1 MSDVQLQDRLITETA
16 KGSYLAKVVSVQ
28 DPESLSRVQ
37 IRLLSFDQVGDQDAE
52 IWARVAVPFAGD
64 NRGAFLIPDVDD
76 EVLVT
81 FINGDTRFPIV
92 IGSMWNGS
100 ASVPEQLGGG
110 GDSVDRWSIT
120 GKLGTRVAIEEVN
133 ASSARV
139 LITTPNGVS
148 GEFTDAGGGK
158 VEFKTSGTTMTIDSQ
173 GVTVNTSMNLTVQAT
188 QVSVSAAMVTVD
200 AGISK
205 FSGVVQAD
213 TVICNSIISASYT
226 PGAGNIW

>member
-1 MSDVQLQDRLITETA
+1 MSDMHLLDQLINETA
-16 KGSYLAKVVSVQ
+16 KGSYLAKVISVQ
-28 DPESLSRVQ
+28 DPENLSRVQ
-37 IRLLSFDQVGDQDAE
+37 IRLLSFDQAENQDAE

-64 NRGAFLIPDVDD
+64 NHGAFLIPNVDD

-92 IGSMWNGS
+92 IGSLWNGRN
-100 ASVPEQLGGG
+100 SVPETLGGS
-110 GDSVDRWSIT
+110 GDNVDRWSIT
-120 GKLGTRVAIEEVN
+120 GKLGTRIAIEEEN
-133 ASSARV
+133 ASRAKV

-148 GEFTDAGGGK
+148 AELTDAGGGK
-158 VEFKTSGTTMTIDSQ
+158 IEFKTSGTTLTIDNQ
-173 GVTVNTSMNLTVQAT
+173 GVTVNTPMNLTVQAT
-188 QVSVSAAMVTVD
+188 QVSISAAMVTVD
-200 AGISK
+200 AGMSK

>member
-1 MSDVQLQDRLITETA
+1 MSDPQLQHRLTTETA
-16 KGSYLAKVVSVQ
+16 RSSYLAEVISVE
-28 DPESLSRVQ
+28 DPDSKSRVQ
-37 IRLLSFDQVGDQDAE
+37 IKLLSFNLVGNQDAE

-64 NRGAFLIPDVDD
+64 DRGCFFIPDVGD

-92 IGSMWNGS
+92 IGSLWNGNTEI
-100 ASVPEQLGGG
+100 PDRIGG
-110 GDSVDRWSIT
+110 SRIDRWSIK
-120 GKLGTRVAIEEVN
+120 GKEGTRIAIEEES
-133 ASSARV
+133 ASTAKV
-139 LITTPNGVS
+139 LFTTPGGVS
-148 GEFTDAGGGK
+148 GELTDSGGGT
-158 VEFKTSGTTMTIDSQ
+158 VEFKTGGTTLTIDPQ

-188 QVSVSAAMVTVD
+188 QVSVTAAMVTVD

-213 TVICNSIISASYT
+213 TVICNSVISASYT

>member
-1 MSDVQLQDRLITETA
+1 MSDLALQDRLLTKTA
-16 KGSYLAKVVSVQ
+16 SGTFLARVVSVQ
-28 DPESLSRVQ
+28 DPENLSRVQ
-37 IRLLSFDQVGDQDAE
+37 VRLLSFDQVGNQDAE

-81 FINGDTRFPIV
+81 FVNGDTRFPIV
-92 IGSMWNGS
+92 IGSMWNGDTE
-100 ASVPEQLGGG
+100 VPEQLGGS
-110 GDSVDRWSIT
+110 GDSVDRWAIK
-120 GKLGTRVAIEEVN
+120 GKHGTRVAIEEEN

-139 LITTPNGVS
+139 LITTPNGNS
-148 GEFTDAGGGK
+148 AELTDQGGGK
-158 VEFKTSGTTMTIDSQ
+158 VEFTMSGTTLTIDTQ

-188 QVSVSAAMVTVD
+188 QVSISAAMVTVD
-200 AGISK
+200 AGLSK

-213 TVICNSIISASYT
+213 TVICNSIVSASYT

>member
-1 MSDVQLQDRLITETA
+1 MSDLALQERLLNRTA
-16 KGSYLAKVVSVQ
+16 NGTYLARVVSVQ
-28 DPESLSRVQ
+28 DPENLSRVQ
-37 IRLLSFDQVGDQDAE
+37 IRLLSFDQVGNQDAE

-81 FINGDTRFPIV
+81 FVNGDTRFPIV
-92 IGSMWNGS
+92 IGSMWNGDTDL
-100 ASVPEQLGGG
+100 PEQLGGA
-110 GDSVDRWSIT
+110 GDSVDRWAIK
-120 GKLGTRVAIEEVN
+120 GKHGTRIAIEEEN

-139 LITTPNGVS
+139 LITTPNGNS
-148 GEFTDAGGGK
+148 AELTDSGGGK
-158 VEFKTSGTTMTIDSQ
+158 VEFTMSGTTLTIDTQ

-188 QVSVSAAMVTVD
+188 QVSISAAMVTVD
-200 AGISK
+200 AGLSK

-213 TVICNSIISASYT
+213 TVICNSIVSASYT

>member
-1 MSDVQLQDRLITETA
+1 MSDLALQERLLNRTA
-16 KGSYLAKVVSVQ
+16 SGAYLARVVSVQ
-28 DPESLSRVQ
+28 DPENLSRVQ
-37 IRLLSFDQVGDQDAE
+37 IRLLSFDQVGNQDAE

-81 FINGDTRFPIV
+81 FVNGDTRFPIV
-92 IGSMWNGS
+92 IGSMWNGDTDL
-100 ASVPEQLGGG
+100 PEQLGGA
-110 GDSVDRWSIT
+110 GDSVDRWAIK
-120 GKLGTRVAIEEVN
+120 GKHGTRIAIEEEN

-139 LITTPNGVS
+139 LITTPNS
-148 GEFTDAGGGK
+148 NSAELTDSGGGK
-158 VEFKTSGTTMTIDSQ
+158 VEFTMSGTTLTIDTQ

-188 QVSVSAAMVTVD
+188 QVSISAAMVTVD
-200 AGISK
+200 AGLSK

-213 TVICNSIISASYT
+213 TVICNSIVSASYT